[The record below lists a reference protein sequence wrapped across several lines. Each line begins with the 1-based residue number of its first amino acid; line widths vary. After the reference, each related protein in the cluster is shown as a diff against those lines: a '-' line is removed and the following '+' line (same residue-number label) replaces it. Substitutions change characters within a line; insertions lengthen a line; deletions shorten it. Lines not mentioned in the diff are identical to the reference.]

1 MPRDVSAY
9 VIDGMRV
16 PSVTEG
22 LHIAGMSNFGGIPPS
37 VLEHARRRGGAVH
50 EWTDGFDQEYRS
62 AALLPA
68 TMEDFR
74 DECLPYDSELHGYCR
89 AWVRFR
95 IEMRFSV
102 QLIEH
107 AAVSVVG
114 RYAGTVDRTGT
125 FADSEDVEVV
135 DTKCVYALS
144 PVTALQTAGYAML
157 DGIGG
162 DGGNTM
168 PGRRAVQLRPDGTYR
183 TKRYVRQSDFADWM
197 GIMRSVHFK
206 LRNGLAEIPEHSE
219 DNENEES

>member
-16 PSVTEG
+16 PSVTEI

-62 AALLPA
+62 AALLPPA
-68 TMEDFR
+68 MEDFR

-89 AWVRFR
+89 AWVLFR

-107 AAVSVVG
+107 AAVSAAG

-125 FADSEDVEVV
+125 FAASNDVEVV

-157 DGIGG
+157 DGIGEIV
-162 DGGNTM
+162 
-168 PGRRAVQLRPDGTYR
+168 GRRAVQLRPDGTYR
-183 TKRYVRQSDFADWM
+183 TKRYTNQSDFADWM
-197 GIMRSVHFK
+197 GTIRSVHFK
-206 LRNGLAEIPEHSE
+206 LRNGLAEIPEHDD
-219 DNENEES
+219 DNDVNEKEES